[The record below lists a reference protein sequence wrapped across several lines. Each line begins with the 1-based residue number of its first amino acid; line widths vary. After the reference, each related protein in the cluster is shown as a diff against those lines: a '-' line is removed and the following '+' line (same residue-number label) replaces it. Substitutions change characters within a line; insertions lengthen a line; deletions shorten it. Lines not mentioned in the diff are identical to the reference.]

1 MAIFGLHHKTAIQML
16 KKLPLHTQILIGL
29 VIGVVWGVLAVN
41 FGWGKQNNMYIAP
54 IGEIFVNLLKLLA
67 IPMIIVSLIVGISS
81 LNDVS
86 KLGRIGGR
94 TIGIFIVTTVIAI
107 TIGLSV
113 AYIFKPG
120 DAISEQDK
128 TTLLE
133 SYKEKAETNKNNT
146 EKLKKDSEARP
157 LQPLIDIF
165 PQNLIEAASDN
176 QKMLSMVLIAVIFG
190 ISMVL
195 IPAEK
200 TKPLLDV
207 LNSINEVVLK
217 MVDIIMLIAPIGVFA
232 LISGVITDLAGDDP
246 SKTVGLLTALGLYTL
261 TVVIGLLLHGGLVY
275 LGMVKLF
282 AKLNPIWFMKKMRPV
297 QLLAFSTSSS
307 NATLPLNIEN
317 AEERIGVKSEIT
329 SFVLPLGATINM
341 DGTSLY
347 QTVAAVF
354 IAQVFNIELTF
365 ADLLTIILTATLASI
380 GSAGV
385 PGSGMIMLAIVLT
398 SVGIPV
404 EGIALIM
411 GPDRILDM
419 CRTVVNVT
427 GDATVTCIIAKQ
439 EGKLIPIE

>member
-1 MAIFGLHHKTAIQML
+1 MF
-16 KKLPLHTQILIGL
+16 KKLPLHTKILLGL
-29 VIGVVWGVLAVN
+29 IVGVIWGVLAVN
-41 FGWGKQNNMYIAP
+41 FGFGKVNSLYIAP
-54 IGEIFVNLLKLLA
+54 LGEIFVNLLKLLA

-94 TIGIFIVTTVIAI
+94 TIGIFVTTTVFAI
-107 TIGLSV
+107 TIGLV
-113 AYIFKPG
+113 TAYIFKPG
-120 DAISEQDK
+120 DAISEEDK
-128 TTLLE
+128 VSLLA
-133 SYKEKAETNKNNT
+133 SYKDKADENQTNADKI
-146 EKLKKDSEARP
+146 KKDSEAKP
-157 LQPLIDIF
+157 LQPLVDIF

-176 QKMLSMVLIAVIFG
+176 RKMLSMVLIAVIFG
-190 ISMVL
+190 ISMIL
-195 IPAEK
+195 LPAEK
-200 TKPLLDV
+200 TAPLLGV
-207 LNSINEVVLK
+207 LNSINEIVLK
-217 MVDIIMLIAPIGVFA
+217 MVDLIMLTAPIGVFA

-246 SKTVGLLTALGLYTL
+246 SKTIGLLTALGLYSI
-261 TVVIGLLLHGGLVY
+261 TVIVGLLLHGGLVY
-275 LGMVKLF
+275 MSMVKLF
-282 AKLNPIWFMKKMRPV
+282 AKLNPLWFLKKMRPV

-317 AEERIGVKSEIT
+317 AEERIGVKSDVA

-347 QTVAAVF
+347 QTVAAIF

-365 ADLLTIILTATLASI
+365 ADQLTIILTATLASI

-411 GPDRILDM
+411 GPDRIIDM
-419 CRTVVNVT
+419 CRTAVNVT
-427 GDATVTCIIAKQ
+427 GDATVTCIVARQ
-439 EGKLIPIE
+439 EGKLEPID

>member
-1 MAIFGLHHKTAIQML
+1 MF
-16 KKLPLHTQILIGL
+16 KKLPLHTKILIGL
-29 VIGVVWGVLAVN
+29 IAGVIWGVLAVN
-41 FGWGKQNNMYIAP
+41 FGWGDANSLYIAP
-54 IGEIFVNLLKLLA
+54 LGKIFVNLLKLLA
-67 IPMIIVSLIVGISS
+67 VPMIIVSLIVGISS
-81 LNDVS
+81 LNDVN

-94 TIGIFIVTTVIAI
+94 TIGIFITTTVFAI
-107 TIGLSV
+107 SIGLGT
-113 AYIFKPG
+113 AYIFNPG
-120 DAISEQDK
+120 NAISEEDK
-128 TTLLE
+128 ASLLE
-133 SYKEKAETNKNNT
+133 SYKDKAAEKNSDA
-146 EKLKKDSEARP
+146 EKLQNDRDKNP
-157 LQPLIDIF
+157 LQPFVDIF
-165 PQNLIEAASDN
+165 PENLIEAASDN

-190 ISMVL
+190 ISMIL
-195 IPAEK
+195 IPIEK

-207 LNSINEVVLK
+207 LKSANEVILK

-246 SKTVGLLTALGLYTL
+246 SKTIGLLTALGLYTI
-261 TVVIGLLLHGGLVY
+261 TVVVGLLLHAGLVY
-275 LGMVKLF
+275 MPMLRTF
-282 AKLNPIWFMKKMRPV
+282 AKLKPLWFLKKMRPV

-317 AEERIGVKSEIT
+317 AEERIGVKSEVA

-354 IAQVFNIELTF
+354 IAQVFNIDLTF

-385 PGSGMIMLAIVLT
+385 PGAGMIMLAIVLS

-411 GPDRILDM
+411 GPDRIIDM
-419 CRTVVNVT
+419 CRTAINVT

-439 EGKLIPIE
+439 EGKLEPVD

>member
-1 MAIFGLHHKTAIQML
+1 ML
-16 KKLPLHTQILIGL
+16 KKLPLHTKILIGL
-29 VIGVVWGVLAVN
+29 IVGIIWGVLAVN
-41 FGWGKQNNMYIAP
+41 FGWGKINNLYIAP
-54 IGEIFVNLLKLLA
+54 LGEIFVNLLKLLA
-67 IPMIIVSLIVGISS
+67 VPMIVVSLIVGISS
-81 LNDVS
+81 LSDVS

-94 TIGIFIVTTVIAI
+94 TIGIFVTTTIFAI
-107 TIGLSV
+107 TIGLGT
-113 AYIFKPG
+113 AYLFNPG
-120 DAISEQDK
+120 NAISEEDK
-128 TTLLE
+128 TTLLS
-133 SYKEKAETNKNNT
+133 SYKDKAAEKNTNAV
-146 EKLKKDSEARP
+146 KLQEDRKQKP

-165 PQNLIEAASDN
+165 PENLFEAASN
-176 QKMLSMVLIAVIFG
+176 NGKMLSMVVLAVLFG
-190 ISMVL
+190 ISMIL

-207 LNSINEVVLK
+207 LNSANEVILK
-217 MVDIIMLIAPIGVFA
+217 LVDIIMLIAPIGVFA

-246 SKTVGLLTALGLYTL
+246 SKTLGLLTALGLYSI
-261 TVVIGLLLHGGLVY
+261 TVVIGLLLHAGLVY
-275 LGMVKLF
+275 MPMLKIF
-282 AKLNPIWFMKKMRPV
+282 AKLNPVWFLKKMRPV

-317 AEERIGVKSEIT
+317 AEERIGVKNEVA

-347 QTVAAVF
+347 QTVAAIF
-354 IAQVFNIELTF
+354 IAQVFNIDLTF

-385 PGSGMIMLAIVLT
+385 PGAGMIMLAIVLS

-411 GPDRILDM
+411 GPDRIIDM
-419 CRTVVNVT
+419 CRTAVNVT

-439 EGKLIPIE
+439 EGKLEPVA

>member
-1 MAIFGLHHKTAIQML
+1 MF
-16 KKLPLHTQILIGL
+16 KKLPLHTKILLGL
-29 VIGVVWGVLAVN
+29 IVGVIWGVLAVN
-41 FGWGKQNNMYIAP
+41 FGLGKVNSMYIAP
-54 IGEIFVNLLKLLA
+54 LGVIFVNLLKLLA
-67 IPMIIVSLIVGISS
+67 VPMIVVSLVVGISS

-94 TIGIFIVTTVIAI
+94 TIGIFITTTVFAI
-107 TIGLSV
+107 TIGLGV
-113 AYIFKPG
+113 AYIFNPG
-120 DAISEQDK
+120 NAISEEDK
-128 TTLLE
+128 VSLLD
-133 SYKEKAETNKNNT
+133 SYKDKASEKNSNAV
-146 EKLKKDSEARP
+146 KLQDDRSKMP

-165 PQNLIEAASDN
+165 PENLFEAASN
-176 QKMLSMVLIAVIFG
+176 NGKMLSMVLIAVVFG
-190 ISMVL
+190 ISMIL
-195 IPAEK
+195 IPTEK

-207 LNSINEVVLK
+207 LNSANEVILK

-246 SKTVGLLTALGLYTL
+246 SKTIGLLTALGLYSI
-261 TVVIGLLLHGGLVY
+261 TVVIGLILHAGLVY
-275 LGMVKLF
+275 MPMLKLF
-282 AKLNPIWFMKKMRPV
+282 SKLNPIWFLKKMRPV

-317 AEERIGVKSEIT
+317 AEERIGVKSEVA

-347 QTVAAVF
+347 QTVAAIF
-354 IAQVFNIELTF
+354 IAQVFNIDLTF

-385 PGSGMIMLAIVLT
+385 PGAGMIMLAIVLS

-411 GPDRILDM
+411 GPDRIIDM
-419 CRTVVNVT
+419 CRTAVNVT

-439 EGKLIPIE
+439 EGKLDPIA